1 MQTVFIWKEI
11 VQYCE
16 ISPEP
21 CFVDMKILDFDIHC
35 FSWFQHLWEMK
46 CIILRIMSHPT
57 MSEAWWLWRYKQNS
71 ACFEISIDGEKNTPI
86 VLIMTVYYLTFNT
99 VPCLELTGSRIAA
112 CNTGWTPIAPGYKT
126 HHWGTLLSP
135 SWWASYDASTASRL
149 EMRHAKQLRPRYES
163 ADEIFDASTWNFLQV
178 LFLQLKR
185 GCSC

>member
-1 MQTVFIWKEI
+1 
-11 VQYCE
+11 
-16 ISPEP
+16 
-21 CFVDMKILDFDIHC
+21 
-35 FSWFQHLWEMK
+35 MK
-46 CIILRIMSHPT
+46 CINEPSNNVWSLVVVKIQ
-57 MSEAWWLWRYKQNS
+57 AKQCMFWNFDRW
-71 ACFEISIDGEKNTPI
+71 AKNTQSANSL

-135 SWWASYDASTASRL
+135 SWWAWYDASTASRL

-163 ADEIFDASTWNFLQV
+163 ADEIFDASTWNF
-178 LFLQLKR
+178 FEFFFFNWKG